1 MSEFGGLWK
10 QQSNPACTKSAR
22 AFIML
27 KLETIQKKMPPV
39 KAVKEILSLSNPD
52 YAFVLR
58 NPHTSQSTLT
68 ISLFFLSGKDHH
80 HQSQLYPKRPS
91 SLTEEEALETG

>member
-1 MSEFGGLWK
+1 MSEFDGLWK

-39 KAVKEILSLSNPD
+39 KAVKEIKSLSSPEH
-52 YAFVLR
+52 AFVLW
-58 NPHTSQSTLT
+58 NPHTSQSTWT
-68 ISLFFLSGKDHH
+68 IS
-80 HQSQLYPKRPS
+80 
-91 SLTEEEALETG
+91 